1 MANEIVKN
9 TESYILV
16 QVNERGEETVLDNDF
31 RGQFYP
37 TNNVSM
43 ATKFDDINK
52 VKAMTGR
59 LNSLNELN
67 YEFGIITEKVTVKP
81 VKLTTLLE
89 YVEETTEADAE

>member
-16 QVNERGEETVLDNDF
+16 QVNEKGEEAVLDNDF

-43 ATKFDDINK
+43 ATKFDDLNK

-67 YEFGIITEKVTVKP
+67 YEFGIIAEKVTIKP

-89 YVEETTEADAE
+89 YVEETTETNAE

>member
-1 MANEIVKN
+1 MNEIVKN

-16 QVNERGEETVLDNDF
+16 QVNEKGEEAALSNDF

-37 TNNVSM
+37 TTNVNT
-43 ATKFDDINK
+43 ATKFDDLNK
-52 VKAMTGR
+52 IKALASR

-67 YEFGIITEKVTVKP
+67 YEFGIISEKVTVKP

-89 YVEETTEADAE
+89 YVGETETNAE

>member
-1 MANEIVKN
+1 MANEILKN

-16 QVNERGEETVLDNDF
+16 QVNEKGEEAVLDNDF

-37 TNNVSM
+37 TSNVNM

-52 VKAMTGR
+52 VKILASR

-67 YEFGIITEKVTVKP
+67 YEFGIITEKVTIKP

-89 YVEETTEADAE
+89 YVEETTETDAE

>member
-9 TESYILV
+9 SESYILV
-16 QVNERGEETVLDNDF
+16 QVNEKGEEAALSNDF

-37 TNNVSM
+37 TTNVNT
-43 ATKFDDINK
+43 ATKFDDLNK
-52 VKAMTGR
+52 IKALASR

-67 YEFGIITEKVTVKP
+67 YEFGIIPEKVTVKP

-89 YVEETTEADAE
+89 YVGETETNAE

>member
-16 QVNERGEETVLDNDF
+16 QVNEKGEEAALSNDF

-37 TNNVSM
+37 TTNVNT
-43 ATKFDDINK
+43 ATKFDDLNK
-52 VKAMTGR
+52 IKALASR

-67 YEFGIITEKVTVKP
+67 YEFGIISEKVTVKP

-89 YVEETTEADAE
+89 YVEETTETNAE

>member
-1 MANEIVKN
+1 MNEK
-9 TESYILV
+9 
-16 QVNERGEETVLDNDF
+16 GEEAVLDNDF

-37 TNNVSM
+37 TSNVNI
-43 ATKFDDINK
+43 ATKFDDLNK
-52 VKAMTGR
+52 VKALASR

-89 YVEETTEADAE
+89 YVGETETNAE

>member
-16 QVNERGEETVLDNDF
+16 QVNEKGEETVLDNDF

-43 ATKFDDINK
+43 ATKFNDINK

-67 YEFGIITEKVTVKP
+67 YEFGIISEKVTIKP

-89 YVEETTEADAE
+89 YVEETTETNAE

>member
-9 TESYILV
+9 SESYILV
-16 QVNERGEETVLDNDF
+16 QVNEKGEETVLDNDY

-37 TNNVSM
+37 SPNVSM
-43 ATKFDDINK
+43 ATKFDT
-52 VKAMTGR
+52 VEKAKGLAER

-67 YEFGIITEKVTVKP
+67 YEFGIINEKIIVKP

-89 YVEETTEADAE
+89 YVEKSTETSTE

>member
-16 QVNERGEETVLDNDF
+16 QVNEKGEEAALSNDF

-37 TNNVSM
+37 TTNVNTS
-43 ATKFDDINK
+43 TKFDDLNK
-52 VKAMTGR
+52 IKSLASR

-67 YEFGIITEKVTVKP
+67 YEFGIIAEKVTVKP

-89 YVEETTEADAE
+89 YVEETETNAE

>member
-16 QVNERGEETVLDNDF
+16 QINEKGEEAVLDNDY

-37 TNNVSM
+37 TSNVNI
-43 ATKFDDINK
+43 ATKFDDLNK
-52 VKAMTGR
+52 IKALAER

-67 YEFGIITEKVTVKP
+67 YEFGIISEKVTVKP
-81 VKLTTLLE
+81 VKLTILLE
-89 YVEETTEADAE
+89 YVEEPTENDAE

>member
-9 TESYILV
+9 AESYILV
-16 QVNERGEETVLDNDF
+16 QVNEKGEETVLDNDF

-37 TNNVSM
+37 TNNVNI
-43 ATKFDDINK
+43 ATKFDDLDK
-52 VKAMTGR
+52 VKKLAQR

-67 YEFGIITEKVTVKP
+67 YEFGIIPEKVTVKP

-89 YVEETTEADAE
+89 YVGETETNAE

>member
-16 QVNERGEETVLDNDF
+16 QVNEKGEESVLDNDF

-37 TNNVSM
+37 TSNVSI
-43 ATKFDDINK
+43 ATKFDDLNK
-52 VKAMTGR
+52 VKALASR

-67 YEFGIITEKVTVKP
+67 YEFGIISESLMVKP

-89 YVEETTEADAE
+89 YVNENNAE

>member
-16 QVNERGEETVLDNDF
+16 QVNEKGEEAALSNDF

-37 TNNVSM
+37 TTNVNT
-43 ATKFDDINK
+43 ATKFDDLNK
-52 VKAMTGR
+52 IKALASR

-67 YEFGIITEKVTVKP
+67 YEFGIIPEKVTVKP

-89 YVEETTEADAE
+89 YVGETETKAE

>member
-16 QVNERGEETVLDNDF
+16 QINEKGEEAALSNDF

-37 TNNVSM
+37 TTNVNT
-43 ATKFDDINK
+43 ATKFDDLNK
-52 VKAMTGR
+52 IKALASR

-67 YEFGIITEKVTVKP
+67 YEFGIIPEKVTVKP

-89 YVEETTEADAE
+89 YVGETETNAE

>member
-1 MANEIVKN
+1 MMNEIVKN

-16 QVNERGEETVLDNDF
+16 QVNEKGEEAALSNDF

-37 TNNVSM
+37 TTNVNT
-43 ATKFDDINK
+43 ATKFDDLNK
-52 VKAMTGR
+52 IKALASR

-67 YEFGIITEKVTVKP
+67 YEFGIIPEKVTVKP

-89 YVEETTEADAE
+89 YVGETETNAE

>member
-16 QVNERGEETVLDNDF
+16 QVNEKGEETALSNDF

-37 TNNVSM
+37 TTNVNT
-43 ATKFDDINK
+43 ATKFDDLNK
-52 VKAMTGR
+52 IKALASR

-67 YEFGIITEKVTVKP
+67 YEFGIIPEKVTVKP

-89 YVEETTEADAE
+89 YVEETTETNAE

>member
-1 MANEIVKN
+1 MAKEIVKN

-16 QVNERGEETVLDNDF
+16 QINEKGEETVLDNDY

-37 TNNVSM
+37 TSNVNI
-43 ATKFDDINK
+43 ATKFDDLNK
-52 VKAMTGR
+52 IKALAQR

-67 YEFGIITEKVTVKP
+67 YEFGIIPEKVTVKP

-89 YVEETTEADAE
+89 YVEETTETDAE

>member
-1 MANEIVKN
+1 MNEIVKN

-16 QVNERGEETVLDNDF
+16 QVNEKGEEAALSNDF

-37 TNNVSM
+37 TTNVNT
-43 ATKFDDINK
+43 ATKFDDLNK
-52 VKAMTGR
+52 IKALASR

-67 YEFGIITEKVTVKP
+67 YEFGIIPEKVTVKP

-89 YVEETTEADAE
+89 YVGETETNAE

>member
-16 QVNERGEETVLDNDF
+16 QVNGKGEETALSNDF

-37 TNNVSM
+37 TTNVNT
-43 ATKFDDINK
+43 ATKFDDLNK
-52 VKAMTGR
+52 IKALASR

-67 YEFGIITEKVTVKP
+67 YEFGIIPEKVTVKP

-89 YVEETTEADAE
+89 YVEETTETNAE

>member
-16 QVNERGEETVLDNDF
+16 QVNEKGEETALSNDF

-37 TNNVSM
+37 TTNVNT
-43 ATKFDDINK
+43 ATKFDDLDK
-52 VKAMTGR
+52 VKALASR

-67 YEFGIITEKVTVKP
+67 YEFGIIPEKVTVKP

-89 YVEETTEADAE
+89 YVEETTETNAE

>member
-1 MANEIVKN
+1 MNEIVKN

-16 QVNERGEETVLDNDF
+16 QVNEKGEEAALSNDF

-37 TNNVSM
+37 TTNVNT
-43 ATKFDDINK
+43 ATKFDDLNK
-52 VKAMTGR
+52 IKALASR

-67 YEFGIITEKVTVKP
+67 YEFGIISEKVTVKP

-89 YVEETTEADAE
+89 YVEEITETNAE

>member
-16 QVNERGEETVLDNDF
+16 QVNEKGEEAALSNDF

-37 TNNVSM
+37 TTNVNT
-43 ATKFDDINK
+43 ATKFDDLNK
-52 VKAMTGR
+52 IKALASR

-67 YEFGIITEKVTVKP
+67 YEFGIIPEKVTVKP
-81 VKLTTLLE
+81 VKVTTLLE
-89 YVEETTEADAE
+89 YVGETETKAE

>member
-1 MANEIVKN
+1 MMNEIVKN

-16 QVNERGEETVLDNDF
+16 QVNEKGEEAALSNDF

-37 TNNVSM
+37 TTNVNT
-43 ATKFDDINK
+43 ATKFDDLNK
-52 VKAMTGR
+52 IKALAER

-67 YEFGIITEKVTVKP
+67 YEFGIIAEKVTVKP

-89 YVEETTEADAE
+89 YVGETTETNAE

>member
-16 QVNERGEETVLDNDF
+16 QVNEKGVEAALSNDF

-37 TNNVSM
+37 TTNVNT
-43 ATKFDDINK
+43 ATKFDDLNK
-52 VKAMTGR
+52 IKALASR

-67 YEFGIITEKVTVKP
+67 YEFGIIPEKVTVKP
-81 VKLTTLLE
+81 VKVTTLLE
-89 YVEETTEADAE
+89 YVGETETNAE

>member
-16 QVNERGEETVLDNDF
+16 QVNEKEKEAALSNDF

-37 TNNVSM
+37 TTNVNT
-43 ATKFDDINK
+43 ATKFDDLNK
-52 VKAMTGR
+52 IKALAER

-67 YEFGIITEKVTVKP
+67 YEFGIITEKVTIKP

-89 YVEETTEADAE
+89 YVEEATETDAE